1 MAQDYVTQTPANGH
15 YERAEVYDSMT
26 QLTYPTV
33 QHPGSLMADAQL
45 NWWNNYKQLFGIPAD
60 EAQSSHT
67 DAALQIHIKH

>member
-1 MAQDYVTQTPANGH
+1 
-15 YERAEVYDSMT
+15 
-26 QLTYPTV
+26 
-33 QHPGSLMADAQL
+33 LMADAQL